1 MSKKIKSASFDAM
14 VKFFMQNYN
23 IPTKKDINKL
33 INKLDGIEDLIRTM
47 QNGKNYSISKS
58 SHKKPLYATASDKV
72 LRIIKKTGPDGVSF
86 SEIKDRTDYDDKKL
100 RNIIYRMDKSGKIT
114 RKERGVYFI
123 KNVTL

>member
-1 MSKKIKSASFDAM
+1 MSKKVKSASFDAM

-23 IPTKKDINKL
+23 IPTKKDINRL
-33 INKLDGIEDLIRTM
+33 IDKLDSIEDLIKTM
-47 QNGKNYSISKS
+47 QNGKKHPVSKS
-58 SHKKPLYATASDKV
+58 SHKKTLYVTASDKV
-72 LRIIKKTGPDGVSF
+72 LRIIKNTGSDGVSF

-123 KNVTL
+123 ENVTA